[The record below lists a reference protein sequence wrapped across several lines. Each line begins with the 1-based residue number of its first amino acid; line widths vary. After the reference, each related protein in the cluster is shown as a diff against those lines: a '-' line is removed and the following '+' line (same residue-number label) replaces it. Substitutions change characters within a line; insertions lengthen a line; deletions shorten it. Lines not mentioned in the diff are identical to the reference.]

1 MTKRQ
6 QFVLDQVKYSQSFFT
21 VSFLSS
27 TQTCTLPKNI
37 FPITPQ
43 ALCCSLP
50 SSSCSQRHST
60 AGRKG
65 ARGEREH
72 IALNLLSVRD
82 QKQNGRALKAGSGLN
97 YWPSLRLQTSLCL
110 TYPLWTEKV
119 PQKLSPVKKNQKTR
133 TGRIRK
139 WETEYMN
146 IWKRQIYA
154 VLPLEIHSEPMQTFC
169 QTCLASDLF

>member
-6 QFVLDQVKYSQSFFT
+6 QFVLDQVKYSQGFFT

-43 ALCCSLP
+43 ALCYSLP

-110 TYPLWTEKV
+110 TYPLWTKKV
-119 PQKLSPVKKNQKTR
+119 PQKLGPVKKKNKKTGLAGLGNERLNIRIFEKDKYMLSCHWKYIQNQCKLFTR
-133 TGRIRK
+133 H
-139 WETEYMN
+139 
-146 IWKRQIYA
+146 
-154 VLPLEIHSEPMQTFC
+154 V
-169 QTCLASDLF
+169 